1 MARLLIIDDD
11 MAFLQAMA
19 EMLGRHL
26 PDAQVDVS
34 GSAAEALYLVT
45 IHHYDMVMCDIEMPH
60 VDGFAMLSRIKHKD
74 PRKPVLLVTG
84 HVDDTLE
91 QAARDG
97 GAAGLIRK
105 PMERDSVLRLLRSL
119 LSTRDIPRDDR

>member
-11 MAFLQAMA
+11 MAFLHAMA

-34 GSAAEALYLVT
+34 GSAAEALYLIT
-45 IHHYDMVMCDIEMPH
+45 IHQYDMVMCDIEMPH

-74 PRKPVLLVTG
+74 PQKPVLLVTG

-91 QAARDG
+91 QAAREG

-105 PMERDSVLRLLRSL
+105 PMERDSVLRQLRSL
-119 LSTRDIPRDDR
+119 LST